1 MKPFSLFLN
10 KLFIISSKKCDSSF
24 IDNETSIGSNLIIP
38 TLLRD
43 KKGGKSNDTSAPR
56 THGSK
61 NRSKTDE
68 TSAPRTHG
76 LKNWLKTGENR
87 INKPDSESKFLK
99 ILIF

>member
-1 MKPFSLFLN
+1 MKPFSPFLN

-56 THGSK
+56 THG
-61 NRSKTDE
+61 
-68 TSAPRTHG
+68 

>member
-1 MKPFSLFLN
+1 MKPFSPFLN

-43 KKGGKSNDTSAPR
+43 KKGGKSNDTSAP
-56 THGSK
+56 
-61 NRSKTDE
+61 
-68 TSAPRTHG
+68 PTHG